1 MYDELRI
8 PLAPD
13 ALTQVQEDPALLENI
28 IGAAESFRRFVDFW
42 YFIDQESGTVKILG
56 ETLWPGQLQFISATE
71 TDSRIFFL
79 KARKLGFSTLEIAY
93 DAWVA
98 RFRDTNARVHLFSRR
113 DDAAQELLGAI
124 KFGLARLPDYMQLP
138 IAKTTT
144 HELELTAGPDDR
156 RLVKAYPADEDTAV
170 ESTCTH
176 GHVDEWARMRNPRRV
191 WQAIEPSMA
200 GSCHFVTTGKGP
212 TNYTSEFW
220 RRSVSGETGTRPFF
234 VDALQRPDRDEEWL
248 RAKRRGMRSED
259 ARQEYPMNPEDA
271 LAGDGDYFFAAE
283 ELDRAAE
290 ETLGKC
296 SRIDNRHY
304 VHAWDIGRHQDAAV
318 GIVLDVTGA
327 VCDVVDY
334 SRYREM
340 PYPVLQRMIEEV
352 HHGYNGLTV
361 IEKNAAGEAVLENL
375 ELPEGEAIGFVTTNK
390 SKPVALANLK
400 IAFQKELIR
409 YDAAEWPQL
418 DQELRGYRVPDDDV
432 VQDSVIALAIAYAHA
447 TAARSGRQRPR
458 ARLRKPLTW

>member
-1 MYDELRI
+1 
-8 PLAPD
+8 
-13 ALTQVQEDPALLENI
+13 
-28 IGAAESFRRFVDFW
+28 
-42 YFIDQESGTVKILG
+42 
-56 ETLWPGQLQFISATE
+56 
-71 TDSRIFFL
+71 
-79 KARKLGFSTLEIAY
+79 
-93 DAWVA
+93 
-98 RFRDTNARVHLFSRR
+98 
-113 DDAAQELLGAI
+113 
-124 KFGLARLPDYMQLP
+124 
-138 IAKTTT
+138 
-144 HELELTAGPDDR
+144 
-156 RLVKAYPADEDTAV
+156 
-170 ESTCTH
+170 
-176 GHVDEWARMRNPRRV
+176 
-191 WQAIEPSMA
+191 
-200 GSCHFVTTGKGP
+200 
-212 TNYTSEFW
+212 
-220 RRSVSGETGTRPFF
+220 
-234 VDALQRPDRDEEWL
+234 
-248 RAKRRGMRSED
+248 MRSED